1 MNKPAVAASEVL
13 WSIEGDAWVGTL
25 GRPDDLSRDAG
36 AAARHG
42 FEVELLLRA
51 TDWHVEMSHTARGA
65 FEREH
70 IQAAD
75 PEEAKA
81 RAADLLLAFRA
92 RCEATFDEEREAPP
106 SLG

>member
-1 MNKPAVAASEVL
+1 MRGPEDVDVEVL

-25 GRPDDLSRDAG
+25 GRPDGLSG

-51 TDWHVEMSHTARGA
+51 TDWHVEMSHVARGA

-92 RCEATFDEEREAPP
+92 KCEAPYNDEREAG
-106 SLG
+106 LL